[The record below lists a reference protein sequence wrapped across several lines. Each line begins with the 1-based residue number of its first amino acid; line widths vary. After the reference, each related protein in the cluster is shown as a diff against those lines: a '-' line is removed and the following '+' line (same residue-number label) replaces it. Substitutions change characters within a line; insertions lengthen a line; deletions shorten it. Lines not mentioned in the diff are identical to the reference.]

1 MVMVMEQQNQINNQ
15 FLPVHTKLQ
24 ERYEILKVNGEGN
37 FGITYIGWDCL
48 LESKVAI
55 KEFFPVSRVRRDVSK
70 GETEVYVFQEK
81 EYEQI
86 LEKYLEEARKLSK
99 LNQIDGIVSIRDFF
113 YANHTAYIVF
123 RRMEPYQSMKLNKCS
138 NRFLAHCRKSM
149 SRELSTGIS
158 VPTIL

>member
-99 LNQIDGIVSIRDFF
+99 LNKLMELCPFVTSFMRTIR
-113 YANHTAYIVF
+113 
-123 RRMEPYQSMKLNKCS
+123 R
-138 NRFLAHCRKSM
+138 
-149 SRELSTGIS
+149 
-158 VPTIL
+158 IL